1 MVGES
6 REKGVL
12 NPADGMQM
20 RRKASLRSR
29 RSGWNWTRAMTG
41 CGMIQRRYVAVHS
54 PLCRRTTFTSWLQAL
69 LQALAYASYL
79 NIQSAIL
86 PPPKHRSQI
95 SSYAR
100 AVNACL
106 NAIPYMEL
114 SVRIPIYDPIML
126 HVSSSAGSAISAAT
140 MSSPS
145 VLFSDEPSVATWEM
159 WDAIRTV
166 CEYNPRLTLSAYAY
180 ATPLACS

>member
-54 PLCRRTTFTSWLQAL
+54 PLCRSITFTPRTT
-69 LQALAYASYL
+69 
-79 NIQSAIL
+79 
-86 PPPKHRSQI
+86 
-95 SSYAR
+95 
-100 AVNACL
+100 
-106 NAIPYMEL
+106 M
-114 SVRIPIYDPIML
+114 
-126 HVSSSAGSAISAAT
+126 SAGSPARACVC
-140 MSSPS
+140 
-145 VLFSDEPSVATWEM
+145 VLPQHP
-159 WDAIRTV
+159 IRHPPPA
-166 CEYNPRLTLSAYAY
+166 EA
-180 ATPLACS
+180 PLANLLICPRGQCVSQRCTLHGALRPYTHLRPHHVARLLVRRLRYQRRDDVEPKRAV